1 LSKRGGFGLRA
12 VEVQELVVETYGGSG
27 GKISRTSKNPS
38 KTWQEILRIDRKNE
52 PERIKIS

>member
-1 LSKRGGFGLRA
+1 MRA